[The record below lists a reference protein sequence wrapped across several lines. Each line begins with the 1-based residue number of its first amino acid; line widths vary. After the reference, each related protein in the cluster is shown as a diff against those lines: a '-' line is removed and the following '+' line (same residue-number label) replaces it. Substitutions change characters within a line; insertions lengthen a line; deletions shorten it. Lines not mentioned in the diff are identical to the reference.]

1 MFDVQHILATG
12 GLLAIAA
19 IVFSESGLMVGFF
32 LPGDTLLLSA
42 GVFAAQGKLSLA
54 LTIAVISLAAILG
67 DNTGYTIGR
76 VLGPRLFKKKDGVVF
91 RQEHIRRV
99 ESFYERFGS
108 KTMLLSHFIPIVRSF
123 APIVAGAAKMPRPS
137 FFFFDAIGCIVWS
150 VGVTM
155 LGYWFGSKIPNL
167 DHYILPTIAAVTIA
181 TFGPIIWHLLGDK
194 TTRARLFSIIKS
206 RKTKHIEEE

>member
-1 MFDVQHILATG
+1 MLDVQHILATG

-42 GVFAAQGKLSLA
+42 GVFAAQGKLSIA

-67 DNTGYTIGR
+67 DNTGYSIGR
-76 VLGPRLFKKKDGVVF
+76 VLGPRLFRKKDGVVF

-99 ESFYERFGS
+99 EVFYERFGS

-137 FFFFDAIGCIVWS
+137 FFLFDAIGCIVWS
-150 VGVTM
+150 TGVTL
-155 LGYWFGSKIPNL
+155 LGYWLGSKIPNL
-167 DHYILPTIAAVTIA
+167 DHYILPTVAAVTLA
-181 TFGPIIWHLLGDK
+181 TFGPIVWHLFGDK
-194 TTRARLFSIIKS
+194 TTRQRFFNAIKR
-206 RKTKHIEEE
+206 RKTDHIEE